1 MAENKG
7 CGCGKKNV
15 DPAPPPAEP
24 VTQPAQAEQPAFRGG
39 EIIENGVKKN

>member
-15 DPAPPPAEP
+15 APTPAPETSVPQKTESPE
-24 VTQPAQAEQPAFRGG
+24 FRTSQVQD
-39 EIIENGVKKN
+39 NGSIKKN

>member
-1 MAENKG
+1 MSENKG

-15 DPAPPPAEP
+15 APAPPPE
-24 VTQPAQAEQPAFRGG
+24 TPAQPENTQETTFRSG

>member
-1 MAENKG
+1 MSENKG

-15 DPAPPPAEP
+15 APSPPPE
-24 VTQPAQAEQPAFRGG
+24 TPAQPTQGEEPAFRGG

>member
-1 MAENKG
+1 MAEQKG

-15 DPAPPPAEP
+15 APAPPPEQQTEQAP
-24 VTQPAQAEQPAFRGG
+24 AEQPAFRSG